1 PISGQGRLVGLGVA
15 EGFQIAHAE
24 AEGEVVRRVCAVV
37 PWPWQQ
43 HANGGDRLG
52 ERVRHAPGVFDPGVV
67 PVSDDADFPGASQL
81 AGVLGAPPLA
91 SATRWA
97 CRGPLTW
104 A

>member
-1 PISGQGRLVGLGVA
+1 ISGQGRLVGLGAA

-43 HANGGDRLG
+43 HSNGGDSLG
-52 ERVRHAPGVFDPGVV
+52 QSVRHVSSVFDPGVV
-67 PVSDDADFPGASQL
+67 PVSDDPDLPGASQL

-97 CRGPLTW
+97 GRSPLAW